1 VRESLKVQAPFAFFH
16 YSRRFQKLSQLYT
29 LKRQVRCLKGHRLSL
44 LHQLWSQD
52 SAATAAAAAA
62 SGFGGTD
69 AQQEG
74 DHVNGSASSHPGS
87 LKQDHVSSPAAC
99 APGGRSNEA
108 TSHQDR
114 EVVGLKT
121 RVHHLNLQ
129 LLRANSV
136 AQVAQVCLPFQPA
149 VHPGPL
155 PLLATCVVCPSKP
168 SAASTLRDLL
178 VS

>member
-1 VRESLKVQAPFAFFH
+1 MLKW
-16 YSRRFQKLSQLYT
+16 
-29 LKRQVRCLKGHRLSL
+29 QVRGLKGHRLSL

-52 SAATAAAAAA
+52 SAAAAAA

-74 DHVNGSASSHPGS
+74 GHVNGMASSHSGS
-87 LKQDHVSSPAAC
+87 PKQDYVSSPAAC
-99 APGGRSNEA
+99 AAGGRSNEA
-108 TSHQDR
+108 TSHKNR

-129 LLRANSV
+129 LLHANSL

-149 VHPGPL
+149 VHPGSL
-155 PLLATCVVCPSKP
+155 PLLATCVVCPSKA
-168 SAASTLRDLL
+168 SAAYTLRDLS